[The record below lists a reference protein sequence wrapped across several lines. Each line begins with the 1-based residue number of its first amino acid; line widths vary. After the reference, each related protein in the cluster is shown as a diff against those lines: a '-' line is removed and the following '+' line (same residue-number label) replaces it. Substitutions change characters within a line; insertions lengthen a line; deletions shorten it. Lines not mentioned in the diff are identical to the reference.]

1 MSSALNSSIYRPL
14 PHTDLNIFN
23 TNKTTTSFF
32 DHVIFFKLFV
42 FFFESFSACV
52 GRWSQFPQM
61 ENMDSNDQRPIS
73 GRGLGKQMMSTRLA
87 PTSDVLQQISQTH
100 VPSSQ
105 RPASTQSSQPV
116 TGVQI
121 HACRTGTVTQNIK
134 WYDKRD
140 KMRLERPDVAFEVAK
155 DIPGSGGAKRFTF
168 FASSEEFFKWAAHLH
183 QRCFYEILAD
193 QQPVVLYFDVEH
205 YTKGVDSDD
214 MLQQTID
221 AIQMQLQKEWAEVR
235 PEDLQPVVMT
245 ASRPSLGRFK
255 HSFHLLFRNIGFSCN
270 HGILKEWVEKI
281 ALLPELQGLNRKGV
295 ASSVID
301 TKVYS
306 RNQVF
311 RLVESWKSHDNP
323 DASMAL
329 EFTAPAREH
338 TLANL
343 MASVVTNTEAVRVW
357 IPEDITLPIGS
368 SLDHSACSHPDRK
381 GKSKR
386 RADADCSTPH
396 NSQLPNECIQDLQ
409 KMIEEQGI
417 RGCRV
422 TGRVT
427 FNSNGWISL
436 SLKNTG
442 LRTCMFGK

>member
-1 MSSALNSSIYRPL
+1 
-14 PHTDLNIFN
+14 
-23 TNKTTTSFF
+23 
-32 DHVIFFKLFV
+32 
-42 FFFESFSACV
+42 
-52 GRWSQFPQM
+52 M
-61 ENMDSNDQRPIS
+61 ETMDSIDQRPIS
-73 GRGLGKQMMSTRLA
+73 GRGLGTQMMSTRLA
-87 PTSDVLQQISQTH
+87 PTSDALQQISQTH

-140 KMRLERPDVAFEVAK
+140 NMRLERPDVAFEAAK
-155 DIPGSGGAKRFTF
+155 DIPGGGGAKRFTF
-168 FASSEEFFKWAAHLH
+168 FASAEEFFKSTAHLH

-205 YTKGVDSDD
+205 YTEGADGDD
-214 MLQQTID
+214 KLQQTID
-221 AIQMQLQKEWAEVR
+221 VIKTQVRKKWAEVR

-270 HGILKEWVEKI
+270 HGILQTWVKKI

-301 TKVYS
+301 TTVYS
-306 RNQVF
+306 RNQLF

-329 EFTAPAREH
+329 EFTAPAPEH
-338 TLANL
+338 TLDNL

-357 IPEDITLPIGS
+357 IPEDITLPIGA
-368 SLDHSACSHPDRK
+368 SLNHSACSRNDINL
-381 GKSKR
+381 
-386 RADADCSTPH
+386 DM
-396 NSQLPNECIQDLQ
+396 LI
-409 KMIEEQGI
+409 
-417 RGCRV
+417 
-422 TGRVT
+422 
-427 FNSNGWISL
+427 
-436 SLKNTG
+436 
-442 LRTCMFGK
+442 